1 MMEKQTLIQN
11 CTVLTF
17 DGTAPKFL
25 DNRDILIARGII
37 SAIEPSGTIENK
49 NIYTIDAGGMLAVP
63 GMINTHAHV
72 PMVLFRNAGPD
83 LNANDWFNKIIFPLE
98 ANLTPEDVYWGAMLG
113 IAEMIEA
120 GITCVA
126 DHYFYMDSVA
136 RAVEQSGIRA
146 NLVWAIFGHEGYHKL
161 EETLAFISR
170 WQGEA
175 DGRITTWMGPHS
187 PYLCDP
193 DFLSRCAA
201 EAANL
206 GIGSHIHVA
215 ETAEQVTLSFDR
227 YNKSPVEVLADT
239 GILDQPVILAH
250 CLYPSETDLEIIAD
264 HPAGIAQ
271 APKTYLSL
279 AMGLADLPEYLR
291 HGIPVGLAT
300 DGAVSSSNLDL
311 FEQMR
316 LTALTQKHKHRDAEV
331 MNLDTVLDLAFQGGA
346 RVLNQ
351 PKLGNLQPGF
361 SADLVL
367 LSQKRASAHPI
378 INQAANLVYNLD
390 AADVDTVICN
400 GEMIYLHG
408 EHQTLNK
415 AEILAEVNQRLDR
428 LLTIDHQRKVADY
441 PS

>member
-1 MMEKQTLIQN
+1 MALKTLIKN

-17 DGTAPKFL
+17 DEYKPKFL
-25 DNRDILIARGII
+25 SNRDILIQGQTI
-37 SAIEPSGTIENK
+37 SAVEQTASIDNEDVNL
-49 NIYTIDAGGMLAVP
+49 IDASGMLAIP

-98 ANLTPEDVYWGAMLG
+98 ANLTPEDVYWGAQLG

-146 NLVWAIFGHEGYHKL
+146 NLVWAVFGHEGIQKL
-161 EETLAFISR
+161 EETLAFVAR
-170 WQGEA
+170 WQGKA
-175 DGRITTWMGPHS
+175 DGRITTWLGPHS

-193 DFLSRCAA
+193 DFLSRCALKA
-201 EAANL
+201 ESL
-206 GIGSHIHVA
+206 GVGTHIHVS

-227 YNKSPVEVLADT
+227 YGKSPVRVLQDS
-239 GILDQPVILAH
+239 GILDHPCILAH
-250 CLYPSETDLEIIAD
+250 CLYPSDEDLEIIAD

-279 AMGLADLPEYLR
+279 AMGLADLPKYR
-291 HGIPVGLAT
+291 GYGIPVGLAT
-300 DGAVSSSNLDL
+300 DGAVSSSNLDQ

-316 LTALTQKHKHRDAEV
+316 LTALTQKHYQGDAEQ
-331 MNLDTVLDLAFQGGA
+331 MNLDTLLDLAFRGGA
-346 RVLNQ
+346 KVLHQ
-351 PKLGNLQPGF
+351 PKLGDLKPGYL
-361 SADLVL
+361 ADIVL
-367 LSQKRASAHPI
+367 LKQDRASAHPI
-378 INQAANLVYNLD
+378 INQAANLVYNLG
-390 AADVDTVICN
+390 ASDVDTVICN
-400 GEMIYLHG
+400 GEVIYLNG
-408 EHQTLNK
+408 KHQTLNK
-415 AEILAEVNQRLDR
+415 ADIIAEVNQRLER
-428 LLTIDHQRKVADY
+428 LLKIDYERKVAEY